1 MLYTFAMAMNGPE
14 LVAIVTAVALVIVIA
29 ADSAIRAAHIHGYK
43 WWYGLVKVAFYF
55 GTFALTLSTAG
66 ISAAIA
72 SISTFL
78 GMELNRLAQIMDSM
92 GILRAIA
99 HGLGFG
105 RKAEGDTH
113 TAER

>member
-1 MLYTFAMAMNGPE
+1 MLYTFAMAMTGPE
-14 LVAIVTAVALVIVIA
+14 LVAIIVAIALLIVIA
-29 ADSAIRAAHIHGYK
+29 ADSAIRTIHIHGYK
-43 WWYGLVKVAFYF
+43 WWYGLIKVAFYF
-55 GTFALTLSTAG
+55 GTFALTLSTTN

-78 GMELNRLAQIMDSM
+78 GMELSRLAQIMDSV

-105 RKAEGDTH
+105 RKAEGGTH